1 MYKPTIW
8 QDHVEGIQEGTDMN
22 AANFNNLEIGTMEA
36 SALAALNA
44 AYRRYCTDMALNA
57 ETIVVKATLT
67 GSGTTTTV
75 EIPEKY
81 KRNKSEYNVVPVVV
95 YTSGGNA
102 GDIII
107 LYRAPDY
114 KKTNQFSV
122 KYTGT
127 ATTVEVDFLIS
138 GGMI

>member
-36 SALAALNA
+36 AAMAALNA

-57 ETIVVKATLT
+57 ETIVINATLT
-67 GSGTTTTV
+67 GTGALKSV
-75 EIPEKY
+75 AIPEKS
-81 KRNKSEYNVVPVVV
+81 KRNMTNYNVIPVV
-95 YTSGGNA
+95 TSAEGGNA
-102 GDIII
+102 GDIIVGTKNVDSFT
-107 LYRAPDY
+107 A
-114 KKTNQFSV
+114 

-127 ATTVEVDFLIS
+127 ATSVNVCFLVS
-138 GGMI
+138 GGMF